1 MDTRVRDS
9 LIIMAV
15 LELHLGT
22 SVMSPEAIRGFYY
35 FCKFF
40 LLAVIIEQEISFI

>member
-1 MDTRVRDS
+1 MDTRVRDI

-22 SVMSPEAIRGFYY
+22 SMMLPEAIPDFYY
-35 FCKFF
+35 FCKFC
-40 LLAVIIEQEISFI
+40 LLAVVIEK